1 MSGER
6 QPSLPGTYRVRCG
19 WLSHPVGRVLVELA
33 LVAAICGCLV
43 MITTARWWQSELAAA
58 LPPADTPLL
67 RMSRVD
73 GGVLGR
79 SRGELRL
86 DATGTGQTTAEPSL
100 ENVTEAVSLRARRM
114 ARTVGGPRESD
125 ACRPVEDTEFVQ
137 GAARKLRN
145 GWDEHRRALA
155 KATPLRYCI
164 WQCGP
169 DKCCKRGGSV
179 TIDRFPVVRN
189 TLVNKDGD
197 GDDGSDATLVTQGTA
212 NRILAFGNI
221 SEVWPGPKVV
231 IFAIY
236 NHTAER
242 AEQAASER
250 NAVVA
255 ASAAWNNTK
264 TMIFMIEHHPNMD
277 TYSRQ
282 ITDPMLA
289 LYPVNTLRNV
299 VMDSAPTNWVFTLDI
314 DFKPSATL
322 YRNLVDLQLSRLN
335 LVDRTAVVI
344 PHFEILKNKCTDRYP
359 PIPGAFDEMEQHL
372 LAGSV
377 IPFHVE
383 PTVLIPALPVAVGKC
398 FKTDRSKSWPQGIG
412 ASNYSRWYYESAQG
426 LGGFIRLTSISMF
439 PDKCNPPRPI
449 HQARARAAAARHVI
463 CPCHLAEGSGPRG
476 YHRAVFGIRM
486 MPCDVLQCQFGDFTL
501 TSLLAHSSA
510 KTWSSSGNRSCWS
523 GGSNTRVSGSRWC
536 RGMRKCTLGGTEI
549 RFRS

>member
-1 MSGER
+1 M
-6 QPSLPGTYRVRCG
+6 T
-19 WLSHPVGRVLVELA
+19 
-33 LVAAICGCLV
+33 AA
-43 MITTARWWQSELAAA
+43 
-58 LPPADTPLL
+58 PPNTF
-67 RMSRVD
+67 
-73 GGVLGR
+73 
-79 SRGELRL
+79 
-86 DATGTGQTTAEPSL
+86 SL
-100 ENVTEAVSLRARRM
+100 ENVNEGASARRV
-114 ARTVGGPRESD
+114 ARTVGGPRKSD
-125 ACRPVEDTEFVQ
+125 ACRPVEDTEFIL
-137 GAARKLRN
+137 GMARKLRN
-145 GWDEHRRALA
+145 GLDEHRRALA
-155 KATPLRYCI
+155 KAKPLRYCI

-169 DKCCKRGGSV
+169 DKCCKRGSV

-197 GDDGSDATLVTQGTA
+197 DGSDATLVTQGTA
-212 NRILAFGNI
+212 NRIHAFGNI

-231 IFAIY
+231 LFAIY

-242 AEQAASER
+242 AEQATFER

-335 LVDRTAVVI
+335 LVDRAAVVI
-344 PHFEILKNKCTDRYP
+344 PHFEIVKNKCTNRYP
-359 PIPGAFDEMEQHL
+359 PIPEAFDEMEQQM

-398 FKTDRSKSWPQGIG
+398 FKMDRVKSWPQGIG

-426 LGGFIRLTSISMF
+426 LGGFIRLTSISMI
-439 PDKCNPPRPI
+439 PDKYLVKFWEPFLMVRRFERPGSKRLKVVPRYEEMYIGRYRNKVSFVTRLRAERYKFYSILREFTIHMPHVQVNNSATDSKVLYKLMTKVDGQFRERLDKDLFGKQDPFVSPFNDGWQCRIATSPHPTAKSAPPPSPGEHSALLTRRP
-449 HQARARAAAARHVI
+449 
-463 CPCHLAEGSGPRG
+463 G
-476 YHRAVFGIRM
+476 
-486 MPCDVLQCQFGDFTL
+486 
-501 TSLLAHSSA
+501 
-510 KTWSSSGNRSCWS
+510 
-523 GGSNTRVSGSRWC
+523 
-536 RGMRKCTLGGTEI
+536 
-549 RFRS
+549 